1 MKSRVLTLLN
11 AGGCLVLT
19 GVLGLQWAKEKS
31 LRSDFNRTTG
41 ELHAAKAL
49 VATEVKRSAA
59 LERDITALKE
69 AIEATRKAADLSAQ
83 ALAETDNRSTALKAE
98 IEASRSLTKTWQDAI
113 ATRDARLVELNA
125 ELTATRQRLDQAV
138 NKLRSAGAR

>member
-41 ELHAAKAL
+41 KLHAANAL
-49 VATEVKRSAA
+49 AADEVKRSAA
-59 LERDITALKE
+59 LERDIAALKE
-69 AIEATRKAADLSAQ
+69 AIEATRKTADQSAQ
-83 ALAETDNRSTALKAE
+83 ALAETDNRSAALQAE
-98 IEASRSLTKTWQDAI
+98 IEAARSLTKTWQDAI

-138 NKLRSAGAR
+138 TKLRSAGAR